1 MYIGGNLWP
10 TIILVILIA
19 ASAYFSASETAL
31 MSLSKIR
38 IRHMVEEQVKGAEE
52 IQKLI
57 QNPNRLLG
65 TVLVGNTV
73 INIGASALA
82 TSLAINTFGARG
94 ALISTGVMTVV
105 VLIFAEITPKSLA
118 ANNSEAFSLKV
129 IKTMTMCVVILKP
142 IVNIF
147 TYITSIILN
156 IFGVKV
162 NKDRPF
168 ITEEELRTIVDVSEE
183 QGVLEVEEKNMIHN
197 VFEFGD
203 LLVRDV
209 MVQRMDIVGVDISS
223 TIQDIIE
230 VMKEERF
237 SRLAVYNEN
246 IDNIVGILNV
256 KDLLFF
262 DYGKEEFS
270 MEKFMRE
277 PYYTFEY
284 KNLAKLLSEM
294 KKNRTHMVIVLDEY
308 GGTAGIVTTEDLIE
322 EIVGEIQ
329 DEYDKQ
335 EEDIFVVKEDEYLV
349 AGATR
354 IEDVNDMIGTNIESE
369 EFDSIG
375 GFVIGLLGRLPEEHE
390 NIENNGIK
398 YTIESIE
405 RNRIKKIRIIT

>member
-1 MYIGGNLWP
+1 
-10 TIILVILIA
+10 
-19 ASAYFSASETAL
+19 
-31 MSLSKIR
+31 
-38 IRHMVEEQVKGAEE
+38 
-52 IQKLI
+52 
-57 QNPNRLLG
+57 
-65 TVLVGNTV
+65 
-73 INIGASALA
+73 
-82 TSLAINTFGARG
+82 
-94 ALISTGVMTVV
+94 
-105 VLIFAEITPKSLA
+105 
-118 ANNSEAFSLKV
+118 
-129 IKTMTMCVVILKP
+129 
-142 IVNIF
+142 
-147 TYITSIILN
+147 
-156 IFGVKV
+156 
-162 NKDRPF
+162 
-168 ITEEELRTIVDVSEE
+168 
-183 QGVLEVEEKNMIHN
+183 MIHN

-246 IDNIVGILNV
+246 IDDIVGILNV

-270 MEKFMRE
+270 MKKFMRE

-349 AGATR
+349 TGATR

-375 GFVIGLLGRLPEEHE
+375 GFVIGILGRLPEEHE
-390 NIENNGIK
+390 NIEHDGIK

-405 RNRIKKIRIIT
+405 KNRIKKIRIIT

>member
-1 MYIGGNLWP
+1 MYLGGNFWP

-38 IRHMVEEQVKGAEE
+38 IRHMVEEQVKGAAE

-142 IVNIF
+142 IVSIF
-147 TYITSIILN
+147 TYITSVILN

-209 MVQRMDIVGVDISS
+209 MVQRMDIVGVDITS

-375 GFVIGLLGRLPEEHE
+375 GFVIGILGRLPEEHE
-390 NIENNGIK
+390 NIEHNGIK
-398 YTIESIE
+398 YTIEGIE
-405 RNRIKKIRIIT
+405 KNRIKKIRIIT